1 MFSISQHSRDEVL
14 LNKISKDLNCGKVR
28 LINTRENHAELVVYK
43 FRDIKEKIIPFFA
56 NSHLKSEK
64 LKNYLDFCK
73 IAELMDNKL
82 HLTVE
87 GLKKIQEIKSNLNKF
102 RVIS

>member
-1 MFSISQHSRDEVL
+1 M
-14 LNKISKDLNCGKVR
+14 
-28 LINTRENHAELVVYK
+28 YK

-56 NSHLKSEK
+56 NFHLKSEK

-87 GLKKIQEIKSNLNKF
+87 GLKKIQEIKSNMNKF
-102 RVIS
+102 RVIP